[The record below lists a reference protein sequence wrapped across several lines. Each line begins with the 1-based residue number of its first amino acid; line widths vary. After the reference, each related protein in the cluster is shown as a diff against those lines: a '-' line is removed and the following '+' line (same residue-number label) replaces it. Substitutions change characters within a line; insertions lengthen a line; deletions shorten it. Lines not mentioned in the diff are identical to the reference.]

1 MHEIRT
7 IPIVTMITRTCSTP
21 SESRRDHHHDHAR
34 NDLIMITLT
43 CSTPSESTDVRCVS
57 SSGMYT

>member
-7 IPIVTMITRTCSTP
+7 ITIVTMITRTCSTP
-21 SESRRDHHHDHAR
+21 SESRRDHHHAR

-57 SSGMYT
+57 SNGMYT